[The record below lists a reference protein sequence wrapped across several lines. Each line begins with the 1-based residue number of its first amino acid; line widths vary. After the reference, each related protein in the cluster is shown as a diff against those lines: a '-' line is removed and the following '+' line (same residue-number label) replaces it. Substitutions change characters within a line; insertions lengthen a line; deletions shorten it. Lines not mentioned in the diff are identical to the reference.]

1 MNAAPGAFF
10 PPPAARGH
18 EYPLDTPHPATHTPP
33 PPMPLSSPVVASYCT
48 TFLKR
53 EMAHIYR
60 QVTGLRNVRTFVMA
74 RTRENADR
82 YPFDDVELVGKP
94 PKNFLRHFWLKHVR
108 GEQPVV
114 YRGEFGVLDR
124 ILRRREAEMMHIY
137 FGHTG
142 VHLLP
147 FIKVWDKPCVVSF
160 HGADVAARDHQPG
173 YADQLRELL
182 ETVPLVLARS
192 ESLRRCLIDLGCP
205 PERVV
210 LNRTGIPLDQF
221 PTVRRVPPEDGRW
234 QLVQACRLIEKK
246 GLFTTLAAFAEFGRI
261 HPKATLVL
269 AGDGPLRAELA
280 AWVAAHG
287 LERRVRFR
295 GFLSHEKLYA
305 LYVSSHL
312 FVHPSERLADG
323 NQEGVPNSLLEAMA
337 SGLPVVA
344 TVHGGI
350 PEAVTNG
357 VDGLLV
363 PERDPAALCAA
374 LCQLAAAPDRW
385 AAMGQRAAATV
396 AARFEGGAQI
406 AALEAVYRQV
416 LRSGA
421 AVADNPAELV
431 HAGIPAPVGGARF

>member
-1 MNAAPGAFF
+1 M
-10 PPPAARGH
+10 
-18 EYPLDTPHPATHTPP
+18 
-33 PPMPLSSPVVASYCT
+33 SSDPPVVASYCT

-60 QVTGLRNVRTFVMA
+60 QVAGLRAFRTFVMA
-74 RTRENADR
+74 RTRENAGR
-82 YPFDDVELVGKP
+82 YPFTDVELVGKP
-94 PKNFLRHFWLKHVR
+94 RKNFLRHFWLKHVR
-108 GEQPVV
+108 REQPVV

-124 ILRRREAEMMHIY
+124 ILRRRGAEMMHIY

-160 HGADVAARDHQPG
+160 HGADIASRVHQPG
-173 YADQLRELL
+173 YGDQLRELL
-182 ETVPLVLARS
+182 ATVPLVLARS
-192 ESLRRCLIDLGCP
+192 ESLRRCLVDLGCP
-205 PERVV
+205 PERVA

-221 PTVRRVPPEDGRW
+221 PAVRRVPPEDGRW
-234 QLVQACRLIEKK
+234 QLVQACRLIPKK

-261 HPKATLVL
+261 YPRATLVL
-269 AGDGPLRAELA
+269 AGDGPLRAELE

-295 GFLSHEKLYA
+295 GFLSPEKLYA
-305 LYVSSHL
+305 LYVSSHG
-312 FVHPSERLADG
+312 FIHPSERLADG

-350 PEAVTNG
+350 PEAVTDG
-357 VDGLLV
+357 HDGLLV
-363 PERDPAALCAA
+363 PERDPAGLCAA
-374 LCQLAAAPDRW
+374 LCRLAESPERW
-385 AAMGQRAAATV
+385 AEMGRRASKTV

-406 AALEAVYRQV
+406 AALEGVYRRV
-416 LRSGA
+416 LRAEEATAEESSA
-421 AVADNPAELV
+421 AVA
-431 HAGIPAPVGGARF
+431 PAPARVVVPASAGTGF

>member
-1 MNAAPGAFF
+1 M
-10 PPPAARGH
+10 
-18 EYPLDTPHPATHTPP
+18 
-33 PPMPLSSPVVASYCT
+33 SSDLPVVASYCT

-60 QVTGLRNVRTFVMA
+60 QVSGLQTVRTFVMA
-74 RTRENADR
+74 KTRENADR
-82 YPFDDVELVGKP
+82 YPFADVELVGKP
-94 PKNFLRHFWLKHVR
+94 RKNVLRHFWLKHVR

-124 ILRRREAEMMHIY
+124 ILRRRGAEMMHIY

-160 HGADVAARDHQPG
+160 HGADIAVRDHQPG
-173 YADQLRELL
+173 YGDKLRELL

-205 PERVV
+205 PERVA
-210 LNRTGIPLDQF
+210 LNPTGIPLDQF
-221 PTVRRVPPEDGRW
+221 PAVRRVPPEDGRW
-234 QLVQACRLIEKK
+234 QLVQACRLIPKK
-246 GLFTTLAAFAEFGRI
+246 GLFNTLTAFAEFGRI
-261 HPKATLVL
+261 YPKATLVL
-269 AGDGPLRAELA
+269 AGDGPLRSELE
-280 AWVAAHG
+280 AWVTAHG

-295 GFLSHEKLYA
+295 GFLSPEKLYA

-337 SGLPVVA
+337 TGLPVVA

-350 PEAVTNG
+350 PEAVTDG
-357 VDGLLV
+357 EDGLLV
-363 PERDPAALCAA
+363 PERDPTALCAA
-374 LCQLAAAPDRW
+374 LCKLAGSTQLWSDLGR
-385 AAMGQRAAATV
+385 RAASTV
-396 AARFEGGAQI
+396 AARFEGGTQI
-406 AALEAVYRQV
+406 ARLEGAYRRV
-416 LRSGA
+416 LRA
-421 AVADNPAELV
+421 ETTAVESEHLETSPQV
-431 HAGIPAPVGGARF
+431 VPIPAGTRF